1 MTIPQGDRVP
11 RQLSPPR
18 EGAIMDDWE
27 FDMLMDDIFD
37 MLIILGSS
45 ALMAALIWWVLSL
58 EGNCE

>member
-1 MTIPQGDRVP
+1 
-11 RQLSPPR
+11 
-18 EGAIMDDWE
+18 MDDWE